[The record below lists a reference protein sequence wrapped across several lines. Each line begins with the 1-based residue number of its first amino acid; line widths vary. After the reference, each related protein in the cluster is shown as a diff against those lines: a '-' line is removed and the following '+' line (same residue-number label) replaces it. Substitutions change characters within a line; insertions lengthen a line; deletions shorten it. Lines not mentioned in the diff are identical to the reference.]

1 MTALAP
7 YLAACALLVV
17 AGAAKAARP
26 ADTAR
31 ALAGLGHG
39 LCLGP
44 VTLAVRIGAGLEAAL
59 GAWGVAEPHRLEAAL
74 VALSYVAFA
83 AVVALARVW
92 GGALASCGCFGTPDT
107 PPTRVHLVLDL
118 LLGAASGAVAA
129 SSLSGNLPAVL
140 AHQPGR
146 GVPLVAGAMLLAW
159 LAMAAMTA
167 LARLHAVRASFGGG
181 RT

>member
-31 ALAGLGHG
+31 ALAGLGRR
-39 LCLGP
+39 LRLRP
-44 VTLAVRIGAGLEAAL
+44 VTLAVRVGAGLEAAL
-59 GAWGVAEPHRLEAAL
+59 GAWAAAEPHRLEAGL
-74 VALSYVAFA
+74 VALSYFAFA
-83 AVVALARVW
+83 AVVAVARAR

-118 LLGAASGAVAA
+118 LLCAASGAVAA
-129 SSLSGNLPAVL
+129 ASFAGPLPAVL

-146 GVPLVAGAMLLAW
+146 GVPLVAGATLLAW
-159 LAMAAMTA
+159 LAMGAMTA
-167 LARLHAVRASFGGG
+167 LARLHGVRAMFGGG
-181 RT
+181 QP